1 MCLSLYSNDLTKIL
15 GSVAWHNKLT
25 RWIMAMLY
33 ANQQQSYVAME
44 TLDGMIVQT
53 LLLSPQAGVIDLP
66 R

>member
-1 MCLSLYSNDLTKIL
+1 
-15 GSVAWHNKLT
+15 
-25 RWIMAMLY
+25 MLY
-33 ANQQQSYVAME
+33 ANQQQSYVVME